1 MPMKEIASRGRGE
14 RERQRENGRERERLG
29 EESDKGGERRG

>member
-14 RERQRENGRERERLG
+14 RERQRENGRQRERLG